1 VIVQHQCQR
10 ATIKLPLSS
19 PFSPLYI
26 LPLHLPIHE
35 MSYTAESLEVTLQ
48 RYDDLIKNGIING
61 DIQQVMK
68 DIDSELVSQNN
79 IHNY

>member
-1 VIVQHQCQR
+1 
-10 ATIKLPLSS
+10 
-19 PFSPLYI
+19 
-26 LPLHLPIHE
+26 
-35 MSYTAESLEVTLQ
+35 MSYTPESLEVTLQ
-48 RYDDLIKNGIING
+48 KYDDLIKNGIING